1 MLKPEVW
8 WVGDDYAECLC
19 FFFQSNFKVF
29 KLYKYYLNCI
39 HFQTVS
45 CMDCGFKDKK
55 CHHMPWIMKV
65 NLKVAITPNSII
77 KKYFYNRFYIIQN
90 LFLFKVELNV
100 KNPFYLLY
108 YCVLHFINVCFN
120 SMNSVK
126 GKTSPRNQNIILAYC
141 SQHDDQR
148 RYVNIC

>member
-8 WVGDDYAECLC
+8 WVGDDYAECHC

-29 KLYKYYLNCI
+29 KLYKFYLNCI

-65 NLKVAITPNSII
+65 NLKVATTPNSII
-77 KKYFYNRFYIIQN
+77 KNSFYNRFYIIQTF
-90 LFLFKVELNV
+90 FLFKVELNV
-100 KNPFYLLY
+100 KNPFYPLY
-108 YCVLHFINVCFN
+108 YCVLHVINVCFN

-126 GKTSPRNQNIILAYC
+126 GKLAQETKTLFLHIVASTTIRN
-141 SQHDDQR
+141 
-148 RYVNIC
+148 VM